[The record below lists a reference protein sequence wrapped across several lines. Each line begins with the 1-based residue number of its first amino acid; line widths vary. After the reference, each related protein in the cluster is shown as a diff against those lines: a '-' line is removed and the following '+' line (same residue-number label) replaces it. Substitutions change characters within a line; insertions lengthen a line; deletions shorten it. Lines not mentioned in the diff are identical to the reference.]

1 MTHVEVFKNLKSPKY
16 PQLVNLQAF
25 MGNARELGL
34 NYVFVNKNTL
44 TSKLLD
50 EVKQAG
56 YSVIV
61 GQGEEARIKISW

>member
-25 MGNARELGL
+25 MDNARELGL
-34 NYVFVNKNTL
+34 NYIFVNKDTL
-44 TSKLLD
+44 DSSLLD

-56 YSVIV
+56 YSVVV
-61 GQGEEARIKISW
+61 GQGEEARVKISW

>member
-1 MTHVEVFKNLKSPKY
+1 MTHVSVFKTLQSPKY

-34 NYVFVNKNTL
+34 NYIFVNKDTL
-44 TSKLLD
+44 DSSLLD

-56 YSVIV
+56 YSVVV